1 MHAERKLWKRKWVW
15 KAAAALGVGLIIV
28 ITAIALA
35 PSDDVWIEASR
46 ALEARGEVL
55 DWEKIIPPKVP
66 PEENMFEHPAAAS
79 LLPMKGQK
87 PAPDP
92 LGIGSPRPSPGSVQ
106 LGMPFAMANLRLLPR
121 EANATNQLSLAGLHD
136 WFAQWDEPLAQLR
149 QAAKRPHAR
158 FPGDYTSPLDVPFH
172 DFVAARQLAQVLAS
186 RAKVHLLLGDSAAAF
201 EDLEAISAVMKS
213 CKAKPG
219 TLVISMI
226 HVAIAGLYLDT
237 IEEGFHENL
246 WAEREMFQ
254 IIPRL
259 REMNLLAVA
268 KEGIR
273 SERVYVLRILEAVAN
288 RKRDPIYTRSVNG
301 LAFDDWSLE
310 RFLFRFSPPTWIRR
324 DQARYAQLIQGYLD
338 GFDSSARRFDQQQL
352 NLAEQELARL
362 KSGWWAKSVLVRYLT
377 PNFSKAAATV
387 ARNQAEA
394 DRIAL
399 VLALELFRSRR
410 GSYPSSL
417 QQLVPEFIESLPLDL
432 HTGKDVEYEL
442 LPSGYK
448 VAANN
453 AQFSQPTNTA
463 RLGSPRR

>member
-1 MHAERKLWKRKWVW
+1 MQAERKLWKRKWLW
-15 KAAAALGVGLIIV
+15 KVIAALGAGLLII

-35 PSDDVWIEASR
+35 PSDDVWIETRR

-55 DWEKIIPPKVP
+55 DWEKIIPPKIP
-66 PEENMFEHPAAAS
+66 PESNMFEHPVAAS
-79 LLPMKGQK
+79 LLPMKGQR
-87 PAPDP
+87 PPPDP
-92 LGIGSPRPSPGSVQ
+92 LGIGPPRLSPDSVQ
-106 LGMPFAMANLRLLPR
+106 LGIPFSMANLLLLPR
-121 EANATNQLSLAGLHD
+121 EENATNKLSLVRLHD
-136 WFAQWDEPLAQLR
+136 WFAQWDETLAQLR

-158 FPGDYTSPLDVPFH
+158 FPGDYTSPLDVPIH
-172 DFVAARQLAQVLAS
+172 DFVAARQLAQTLSS

-213 CKAKPG
+213 CEAKPSA
-219 TLVISMI
+219 LVISMI

-237 IEEGFHENL
+237 IEEGFRENL

-254 IIPRL
+254 IISRL
-259 REMNLLAVA
+259 REMNLLAVV

-362 KSGWWAKSVLVRYLT
+362 NSGWWVKSVLVRYLT

-387 ARNQAEA
+387 ARNQSEA
-394 DRIAL
+394 DRLAL
-399 VLALELFRSRR
+399 VLALELFRLRH
-410 GSYPSSL
+410 GSYPPSL
-417 QQLVPEFIESLPLDL
+417 QRLVPEFIESLPLDL
-432 HTGKDVEYEL
+432 YTGKDVDYG
-442 LPSGYK
+442 PTPNGYK
-448 VAANN
+448 VVANN
-453 AQFSQPTNTA
+453 ARFSQPTNTA
-463 RLGSPRR
+463 RLHSPRR